1 MNRWTEYFEES
12 PNRPAPQEPPDTQ
25 PADTNM
31 PIDHGVPTKE
41 EIHRAIRQVRN
52 SKSTGPGSSPAEA
65 PKADME
71 TNVEPPHPFL
81 SQIWEEQQIPPEW
94 NEGNCTK
101 LPRKGDLS
109 SSSSYRGIMPISIP
123 GKVSYRILLNR
134 MKDIVDPQL
143 RDQQASF
150 RGDSSRTD

>member
-1 MNRWTEYFEES
+1 
-12 PNRPAPQEPPDTQ
+12 
-25 PADTNM
+25 M

-41 EIHRAIRQVRN
+41 EIHKAIRQEKN
-52 SKSTGPGSSPAEA
+52 GKSAGPGSSPAET
-65 PKADME
+65 PKADMV

-94 NEGNCTK
+94 NEGDRTK

-109 SSSSYRGIMPISIP
+109 SSSSYRGITPISIP

-134 MKDIVDPQL
+134 MKDTVDPQL

-150 RGDSSRTD
+150 CGDRSRTD